1 MGNIQH
7 EALAKSLGVQA
18 DAVKIIDIIE
28 VQKGRRRYLLGSIFV
43 EIIYE
48 VEVEDQTKAKEVES
62 NMKAKE
68 FKSTLDNNIK
78 TESPN
83 LTATVESVEEPQTRR
98 KKLVSNYKEDGD
110 KDVNTGDNKYVSPS
124 AGQACKFWCALG
136 IIVVCCTCV
145 LCGCAGIYFYSL
157 RSKGDPNV
165 IRLTTSDQ
173 IKQQS
178 NDARTISR
186 NTWDM
191 SAIELKARNNKSKRI
206 KKIGK
211 GREDRGYYP
220 YA

>member
-1 MGNIQH
+1 MKTTTNLPATTKAPAAVIEEIVVEQKIEFRGVTKKEVEDNKKNV
-7 EALAKSLGVQA
+7 EKALAKSLGVQA

-98 KKLVSNYKEDGD
+98 KKLVSNYKEEGD
-110 KDVNTGDNKYVSPS
+110 NDVNTGDNKYVSPS
-124 AGQACKFWCALG
+124 TGQACKFWCALG

-145 LCGCAGIYFYSL
+145 LCGCAGIYFT
-157 RSKGDPNV
+157 V
-165 IRLTTSDQ
+165 
-173 IKQQS
+173 
-178 NDARTISR
+178 
-186 NTWDM
+186 
-191 SAIELKARNNKSKRI
+191 
-206 KKIGK
+206 
-211 GREDRGYYP
+211 
-220 YA
+220 